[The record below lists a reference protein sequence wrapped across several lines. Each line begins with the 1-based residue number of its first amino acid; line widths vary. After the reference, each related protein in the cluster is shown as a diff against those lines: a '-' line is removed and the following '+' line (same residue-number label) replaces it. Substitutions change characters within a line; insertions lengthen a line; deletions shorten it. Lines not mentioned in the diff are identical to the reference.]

1 MPPLADVVAALDALY
16 DPRRAEPWD
25 AVGLVCGDPAQE
37 VRRIHFAVDPVA
49 ATVREAIDGGA
60 DLLVTHHPLLLRPV
74 HGVPASSPK
83 GRLVHELIRTGT
95 ALFVAHTN
103 ADVAR
108 PGVSDAL
115 AKAIGLTDLRPLQP
129 APAPPQDK
137 IITFVPQADAARVV
151 DALADAGAGRIGD
164 YSRCAWLGEG
174 TGTFRAGAGTRPVVG
189 TVGEVTS
196 VPETRVEMVLP
207 RDRRTAVLAALRSAH
222 PYEEP
227 AVDLVKLAGPPGAE
241 GLGRIGVLTGPLGF
255 AEFVERV
262 AAALPD
268 GPAGVRGAGDPD
280 RPVRTVA
287 VCGGAGDSLL
297 EQVTRAGVDAFVT
310 ADLRHHPAAEHLE
323 AGGPAL
329 VDAGHWATEWP
340 WLADVAARLSAALG
354 EDTVETAV
362 STRVTDPWTVWSALG
377 SPDR

>member
-1 MPPLADVVAALDALY
+1 MPPLADVVATLDALY

-37 VRRIHFAVDPVA
+37 IRRIRFAVDPVA

-74 HGVPASSPK
+74 HGVPTTSPK
-83 GRLVHELIRTGT
+83 GRLVHELIRAGVG
-95 ALFVAHTN
+95 LFVAHTN
-103 ADVAR
+103 ADVAL

-115 AKAIGLTDLRPLQP
+115 ATAVGLRDLRPLEPVP
-129 APAPPQDK
+129 ASPQDK
-137 IITFVPQADAARVV
+137 VVTFVPESDAARVV
-151 DALADAGAGRIGD
+151 DALAEAGAGEIGD
-164 YSRCAWLGEG
+164 YSRCAWLGVG
-174 TGTFRAGAGTRPVVG
+174 TGTFRAGAGAHPTVG
-189 TVGEVTS
+189 AVGEVTM

-207 RDRRTAVLAALRSAH
+207 RARRTAVLAALRSAH

-227 AVDLVKLAGPPGAE
+227 AVDLLELAGQPGGQ
-241 GLGRIGVLTGPLGF
+241 GLGRIGVLAEPIGF

-297 EQVTRAGVDAFVT
+297 ERVTRAGVDAFVT
-310 ADLRHHPAAEHLE
+310 ADLRHHPVSEHLE

-329 VDAGHWATEWP
+329 VDAGHWASEWP
-340 WLADVAARLSAALG
+340 WLPDVAARLSHALG
-354 EDTVETAV
+354 EDTVEAAV